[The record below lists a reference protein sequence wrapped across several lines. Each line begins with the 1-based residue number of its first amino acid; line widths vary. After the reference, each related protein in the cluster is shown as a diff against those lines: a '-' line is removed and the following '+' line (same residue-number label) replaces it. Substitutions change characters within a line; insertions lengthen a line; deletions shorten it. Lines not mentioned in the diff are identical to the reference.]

1 MMESEHYS
9 ISIFIGQQFNRFP
22 GFVGSII
29 KVVLLALFI
38 TGLII
43 LSYQFFCSNIDHS
56 SHSITV
62 ISIPENYSQFNNTIS
77 TIPKPI
83 ITTIKPNHTIPDNS
97 IWDPI

>member
-1 MMESEHYS
+1 MNIIRYQ
-9 ISIFIGQQFNRFP
+9 FFFGQQVNKFS

-43 LSYQFFCSNIDHS
+43 ISYQFFCSNIDRSNHF
-56 SHSITV
+56 IAV
-62 ISIPENYSQFNNTIS
+62 ISTPENYSQFNNTNS
-77 TIPKPI
+77 TILKPI
-83 ITTIKPNHTIPDNS
+83 ITTIKPNQTIPDNS